1 MINITTIL
9 NSLNVDEYMLLSH
22 DPEAE
27 LTEETFNSIFKKVT
41 GADSNGNAVLSSN
54 PADFGVTWAQV
65 AAKRDELEAQY
76 TATQYQRDRQPEYPD
91 LADLADALYWSNQGD
106 NTKLDAYYAAC
117 AAVKA
122 KYPKPEAS

>member
-1 MINITTIL
+1 ML
-9 NSLNVDEYMLLSH
+9 NHEAIYRAYPNVIQIGDIAGAFDAAGNKIELDQSLVDAAAAEIQ
-22 DPEAE
+22 AE
-27 LTEETFNSIFKKVT
+27 L
-41 GADSNGNAVLSSN
+41 D
-54 PADFGVTWAQV
+54 
-65 AAKRDELEAQY
+65 
-76 TATQYQRDRQPEYPD
+76 ATQYQRDRQPEYPS

>member
-1 MINITTIL
+1 MIIENHEAVYRAYPEVKSINGDVGAFDADGNKIEL
-9 NSLNVDEYMLLSH
+9 DQALVDAAA
-22 DPEAE
+22 AE
-27 LTEETFNSIFKKVT
+27 L
-41 GADSNGNAVLSSN
+41 
-54 PADFGVTWAQV
+54 
-65 AAKRDELEAQY
+65 AAEAA
-76 TATQYQRDRQPEYPD
+76 ATQYQRDRQPEYPS

>member
-1 MINITTIL
+1 MSPEKFEAIL
-9 NSLNVDEYMLLSH
+9 SLRPGAEFVLRGDTLEWFDSVQTE
-22 DPEAE
+22 PSEAEIQAE
-27 LTEETFNSIFKKVT
+27 LTRLQ
-41 GADSNGNAVLSSN
+41 AD
-54 PADFGVTWAQV
+54 
-65 AAKRDELEAQY
+65 Y
-76 TATQYQRDRQPEYPD
+76 TAKQYQRDRQPEYPS